1 MIVNKAAALSGKDVL
16 VEECAKRVRV
26 FFAGQCVADSRSV
39 RLMHER
45 DHLPVYYFPL
55 QDIRDELLM
64 PSERTTHCPRKGEAR
79 YWSVHA
85 GNRLAEDA
93 VWCYPEPLPDCPGIG
108 GLAAFDWHRM
118 DAWFEEDEQVFVHA
132 RDPYT
137 RIDVLGSSRR
147 LEISLGGV
155 AVAESQRPVLLFE
168 TGLPV
173 RYYLPKLDV
182 HMELLRPTDTV
193 TACPYKGETSRYW
206 TVAAGG
212 ETAEDA
218 AWCYEQPNPGVIGIA
233 GRVCFFDEKMDFIV
247 DGEPQPRP
255 QTAWS

>member
-1 MIVNKAAALSGKDVL
+1 MIVNKVAALTGKDL
-16 VEECAKRVRV
+16 LLDDCAKRVRV
-26 FFAGQCVADSRSV
+26 FFAGQCVADSTGV

-55 QDIRDELLM
+55 QDIRDDLLV
-64 PSERTTHCPRKGEAR
+64 PSERTSYCPRKGTAR
-79 YWSVHA
+79 YWSV
-85 GNRLAEDA
+85 GIGDRRAEDA
-93 VWCYPEPLPDCPGIG
+93 LWNYREPLENCPDISD
-108 GLAAFDWHRM
+108 LAAFDWNGM

-137 RIDVLGSSRR
+137 RIDVLQSSRQVTLR
-147 LEISLGGV
+147 MGDV
-155 AVAESQRPVLLFE
+155 TVAESRRPVLLFE

-182 HMELLRPTDTV
+182 RMALLRPTSTV

-206 TVAAGG
+206 TVATGG
-212 ETAEDA
+212 ESVADA
-218 AWCYEQPNPGVIGIA
+218 AWCYEHPNPGVIGIA
-233 GRVCFFDEKMDFIV
+233 GRVGFFDERLDLFV

-255 QTAWS
+255 RTPWA